1 MLRGVFPA
9 WRRRMIAV
17 GAEQLFGLV
26 AALGGGLLVGVGR
39 ERQKAQEP
47 QHEPAGVRSFTV
59 VALIGAMAAL
69 LGPVAIAVGG
79 IAVAAMAVAS
89 YWHSVEHDPGVTTE
103 LALLATFLLGALAQ
117 AHPQLGAGLF
127 VALALLLQSKAWLH
141 RFTRQVLSEE
151 ELRDALLLAASA
163 LIVLPLLPDRA
174 FDPWA
179 VLNPRKLWLYAVLV
193 MALNALGYIALR
205 AFGAGRGLVL
215 AGLLGGF
222 VSSAATIAGM
232 GQRAAAQPRL
242 LAGCV
247 AAALLSCVATVVQL
261 AAILFAVAP
270 QLLRQLL
277 LPLGAAG
284 VTAVIVAAWFVWR
297 GHGAHNGDGE
307 VVQGRPFALRQA
319 LLFAAIVAAGLLLAS
334 WLHGAWGENGVLAA
348 AAATGLADVHAAAVG
363 LGQLVSGGGVAA
375 PEAAWALA
383 AAFSA
388 NSLVKCAAG
397 AVGGLRYFVPVA
409 AGVVLINL
417 ALVLATWS
425 A

>member
-1 MLRGVFPA
+1 
-9 WRRRMIAV
+9 MIAV

-39 ERQKAQEP
+39 ERQKAQQP

-59 VALIGAMAAL
+59 VALVGATAAL
-69 LGPVAIAVGG
+69 LGPVAVAVAGV
-79 IAVAAMAVAS
+79 AVAALAVAS

-117 AHPQLGAGLF
+117 GHAQLGAGLF
-127 VALALLLQSKAWLH
+127 VAPALLLQSKAWLH
-141 RFTRQVLSEE
+141 RFTRQVLSED

-193 MALNALGYIALR
+193 MAINALGYIALR

-242 LAGCV
+242 VAGCV
-247 AAALLSCVATVVQL
+247 AAALLS
-261 AAILFAVAP
+261 
-270 QLLRQLL
+270 
-277 LPLGAAG
+277 
-284 VTAVIVAAWFVWR
+284 
-297 GHGAHNGDGE
+297 
-307 VVQGRPFALRQA
+307 
-319 LLFAAIVAAGLLLAS
+319 
-334 WLHGAWGENGVLAA
+334 
-348 AAATGLADVHAAAVG
+348 
-363 LGQLVSGGGVAA
+363 
-375 PEAAWALA
+375 
-383 AAFSA
+383 
-388 NSLVKCAAG
+388 
-397 AVGGLRYFVPVA
+397 
-409 AGVVLINL
+409 
-417 ALVLATWS
+417 
-425 A
+425 